1 MKEKE
6 PFSWRK
12 RGKSFVYAFAGLRK
26 LISEEHNA
34 RIHTVA
40 ALAAILLGF
49 LFGISAHEWCI
60 IVLCIGSVIAAEAFN
75 SAIEALADKVETKH
89 DALIGRAKDMAAGGV
104 LITAIASATIGL
116 IIFLPYLIALFH

>member
-40 ALAAILLGF
+40 ALAAILMGF
-49 LFGISAHEWCI
+49 LLGISAHEWCI

-89 DALIGRAKDMAAGGV
+89 DELIGRAKDMAAGGV